1 MSDDHPDPGGQGC
14 NDRLR
19 VGNACGISEEKTCGQ
34 PVRQMITRKP
44 DGISELACGARGM
57 LHRVMTSTGLTAQI
71 AENRQKISAAI
82 SENAEHDV
90 ELIAVSKR
98 QPDDR
103 LQAALDCG
111 HRVFGENRVQEAQ
124 EHWAHRRD
132 IDGLRLHLIGPLQ
145 SNKSEDAV
153 ALFDVIQTVDRPK
166 IVRTLSE
173 AANKLGRFP
182 DLFIQVNTGEEEQ
195 KAGVSPAD
203 TASLVELV
211 RDTYPGKLLGLMC
224 IPPVD
229 EPAGPHFAL
238 LSKIAQ
244 ENGLKALSMGMSAD
258 YELAC
263 RYGAT
268 HVRVGSAFF
277 GERDS

>member
-1 MSDDHPDPGGQGC
+1 VARQPGG
-14 NDRLR
+14 
-19 VGNACGISEEKTCGQ
+19 ISK
-34 PVRQMITRKP
+34 
-44 DGISELACGARGM
+44 LACRAGNM
-57 LHRVMTSTGLTAQI
+57 LHRAMTNTALTHQI
-71 AENRQKISAAI
+71 AAQREIILKAI
-82 SENAEHDV
+82 RANSDHDV
-90 ELIAVSKR
+90 DLIAVSKR
-98 QPDDR
+98 QPDER

-124 EHWAHRRD
+124 AHWGHRRD

-166 IVRTLSE
+166 IVRTLAE
-173 AANKLGRFP
+173 AAEKLGRHP
-182 DLFIQVNTGEEEQ
+182 DLFIQVNTGEEDQ
-195 KAGVSPAD
+195 KSGVSPGETD
-203 TASLVELV
+203 RLVELV
-211 RDTYPGKLLGLMC
+211 RETYPGRLLGLMC
-224 IPPVD
+224 IPPVE

-238 LSKIAQ
+238 LSKLAG
-244 ENGLKALSMGMSAD
+244 ENGLNALSMGMSAD

-263 RYGAT
+263 QYGAT